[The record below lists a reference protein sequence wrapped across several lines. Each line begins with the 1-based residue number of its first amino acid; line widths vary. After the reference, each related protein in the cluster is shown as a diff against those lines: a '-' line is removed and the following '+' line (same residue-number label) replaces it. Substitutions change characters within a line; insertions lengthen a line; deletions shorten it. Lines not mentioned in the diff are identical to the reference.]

1 MIFICYYFSNML
13 LRIRNEC
20 VGNNKLEDYNAN
32 AGQLQV
38 KSISTVFENTQ
49 LYYSKLSTH

>member
-38 KSISTVFENTQ
+38 KSISTVFGNTQ
-49 LYYSKLSTH
+49 LYYFKLSTH